1 MVDGRHL
8 LDALE
13 CVGSKHIL
21 VVGDLMVDQFVWG
34 EVSRIS
40 PEAPVPVVEVQDE
53 TLLLGGAANVANNLR
68 NLGCGV
74 TLCGTLG
81 RDEMGQTFQDL
92 ALSQGI
98 DCQAVTLDD
107 RPTILKT
114 RIIARGQQV
123 VRVDREGNKEL
134 GGQEWRDLEAAAEK
148 VARSVDGII
157 VSDYAKGVVSAQLMD
172 LLTSVSRSRSIPLF
186 LDPKPSNLGLYKG
199 VTVVTPNEKEAEA
212 MAGMSLSGGA
222 SLEEIADRIKTAT
235 RAKGVLI
242 TRGKHGM
249 ALWGE
254 DGEMFTIPTMA
265 REVFDVTGAGDTV
278 IATMALGVV
287 AGLDFPQAA
296 YLANLAAG
304 IAVGKV
310 GTATV
315 NLDELA
321 RKIPS
326 GDEKPAT

>member
-1 MVDGRHL
+1 MVDGRQL
-8 LDALE
+8 LEALE
-13 CVGSKHIL
+13 RAGSRHIL

-40 PEAPVPVVEVQDE
+40 PEAPVPVVEVHNE

-68 NLGCGV
+68 DLGVKV

-81 RDEMGQTFQDL
+81 KDDMGRTFQDL
-92 ALSQGI
+92 ARARGI
-98 DCQAVTLDD
+98 DCQTISLEDA
-107 RPTILKT
+107 PTILKT

-123 VRVDREGNKEL
+123 VRVDRESNGKPKEP
-134 GGQEWRDLEAAAEK
+134 ESRSLEVMAGK
-148 VARSVDGII
+148 VAQSVDGII
-157 VSDYAKGVVSAQLMD
+157 VSDYAKGVVSARLMQI
-172 LLTSVSRSRSIPLF
+172 LTSVSETRSIPL
-186 LDPKPSNLGLYKG
+186 LVDPKPSNVGLYNG

-212 MAGMSLSGGA
+212 MAGISLAEGA
-222 SLEEIADRIKTAT
+222 GLQEIADRIKVASN
-235 RAKGVLI
+235 AKGVLI

-254 DGEMFTIPTMA
+254 DGSIFTIPTMA

-287 AGLDFPQAA
+287 AGLDLPMAA

-315 NLDELA
+315 SLDELVQ
-321 RKIPS
+321 KIS
-326 GDEKPAT
+326 VACGKNL